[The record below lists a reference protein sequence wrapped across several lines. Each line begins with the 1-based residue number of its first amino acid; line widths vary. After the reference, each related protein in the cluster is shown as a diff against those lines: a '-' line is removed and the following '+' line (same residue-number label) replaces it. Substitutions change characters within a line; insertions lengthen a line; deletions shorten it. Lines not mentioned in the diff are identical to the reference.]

1 MASGTTSLLKLAA
14 SWCAA
19 SALGV
24 LIMSNRDGIRTF
36 LAANGLVWE
45 VPAADTRAAAA
56 SAAGREGGASLSGG
70 VEIRANASGHFETRA
85 RVNGRAI
92 EVMVDTGATVVALT
106 WDDARAAGIH
116 VRDSDFKHQVSTANG
131 VARVA
136 QVTLDQVSI
145 EDITVRNVRA
155 VVAEPGKLGVTLLGM
170 SFLSKLA
177 KAEMS
182 RGVLLL
188 RE

>member
-1 MASGTTSLLKLAA
+1 MASGTTSLLKLAV

-24 LIMSNRDGIRTF
+24 LIMANRDGIQAF
-36 LAANGLVWE
+36 LAANGLVYE
-45 VPAADTRAAAA
+45 MHEGETRAASATPRREAPA
-56 SAAGREGGASLSGG
+56 SQAGG

-85 RVNGRAI
+85 RVNGWAI
-92 EVMVDTGATVVALT
+92 DVMVDTGATVVALT
-106 WDDARAAGIH
+106 WDDARAVGIH

-182 RGVLLL
+182 RGVLIL